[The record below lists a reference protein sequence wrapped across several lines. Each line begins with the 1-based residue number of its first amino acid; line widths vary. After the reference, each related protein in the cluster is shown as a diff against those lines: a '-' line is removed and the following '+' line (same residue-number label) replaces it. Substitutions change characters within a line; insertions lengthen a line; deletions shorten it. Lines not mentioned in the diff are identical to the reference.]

1 MSSTVV
7 DKEKPIER
15 LKLKVHRHLTEIY
28 PTVSQ
33 DLAEK
38 LIGLMDYQEP
48 VQAPIAQQNHWSEK
62 DVILITYGNTVKVDG
77 EAPLRSLENF
87 LDRHFSEVINSVHVL
102 PFFPYTSDDGFAVM
116 NYRRVNEALG
126 GWDDIQRIAAK
137 YNLMSDLVINHC
149 SSHSDW
155 FEQFKRNLAP
165 GRDYFVTADPAAD
178 LSAVVRPRT
187 NELLQ
192 AVQTPVGTRHV
203 WCTFSH
209 DQVDLNFANPDLLL
223 EMIAIV
229 VFYLSQGV
237 KILRLD
243 AIAFIWKVPGTS
255 CLNLK
260 QAHEIVR
267 LLRTLIEYKDPTVL
281 IITETNI
288 PNRENLAY
296 FGNANEAHIIYNFAL
311 PPLLL
316 HAIATG
322 NNFYLNNWLMSMPPA
337 ADGTTYLNFIASHD
351 GIGLRPV
358 EGILADDEVRQ
369 LLDLMQSFGGRISW
383 RNYGSEKTKA
393 YEINIS
399 LFAALRGTLDGRD
412 DHTINRV
419 ICVHAI
425 MAALEGIP
433 AFYIHSLLA
442 TPNDE
447 TNARALGNNRAI
459 NRHVWDSVELDR
471 LIEDPDSDTA
481 KVLCGLT
488 EMLSIRKHQPAFHPN
503 ATQYTL
509 HLGSGL
515 FAFWR
520 QSRSR
525 HQSIFCIHNIT
536 NQIKTFSL
544 TDLNLIET
552 HQWKDLL
559 SDTAYLE
566 FDAKVSLSPYQCM
579 WLTNFWPK

>member
-7 DKEKPIER
+7 DREKPIER
-15 LKLKVHRHLTEIY
+15 LKQRVLRHLIEIY
-28 PTVSQ
+28 PTASSE
-33 DLAEK
+33 LAER
-38 LIGLMDYQEP
+38 LIELMDHQAP
-48 VQAPIAQQNHWSEK
+48 VQAPIAQQNHWSEE
-62 DVILITYGNTVKVDG
+62 DVIVITYANTIKVDG
-77 EAPLRSLENF
+77 EVPLRSLLDF
-87 LDRHFSEVINSVHVL
+87 LDRRFSEVINTVHIL
-102 PFFPYTSDDGFAVM
+102 PFFPYTSDDGFAVL
-116 NYRRVNEALG
+116 NYRRVNETFG
-126 GWDDIQRIAAK
+126 GWDDIQHIAAK

-149 SSHSDW
+149 SAHSEW
-155 FEQFKRNLAP
+155 FEQFKKNLSP
-165 GRDYFVTADPAAD
+165 GKDYFVTADPSAD
-178 LSAVVRPRT
+178 LSDVVRPRT
-187 NELLQ
+187 NDLLK
-192 AVQTPVGTRHV
+192 AVQTPNGTRHV

-209 DQVDLNFANPDLLL
+209 DQVDLNFANPDLLA

-229 VFYLSQGV
+229 AFYLSQGV
-237 KILRLD
+237 KIFRLD
-243 AIAFIWKVPGTS
+243 AIAFFWKEQGTS

-267 LLRTLIEYKDPTVL
+267 LLRTLIESKDPTAL

-296 FGNANEAHIIYNFAL
+296 FGNSNEAHIIYNFAL

-351 GIGLRPV
+351 GIGLRPI
-358 EGILADDEVRQ
+358 EGILSDDEVQQ
-369 LLDLMQSFGGRISW
+369 LLDIMQSFGGRISW
-383 RNYGSEKTKA
+383 RNYGAEKTRA

-399 LFAALRGTLDGRD
+399 LFDALQGTLDGPD
-412 DHTINRV
+412 DYPIQRF

-442 TPNDE
+442 TPNDS
-447 TNARALGNNRAI
+447 TKADALGNNRAI
-459 NRHVWDSVELDR
+459 NRHVWDANELDG
-471 LIEDPDSDTA
+471 LIKDPESDTA
-481 KVLCGLT
+481 RVLCGLK
-488 EMLSIRKHQPAFHPN
+488 EMLKIRKGQPAFHPN

-520 QSRSR
+520 QSRQR
-525 HQSIFCIHNIT
+525 HQSIFCIYNIT
-536 NQIKTFSL
+536 NQIKNFSL

-552 HQWKDLL
+552 QQWKDLL
-559 SDTAYLE
+559 SNTVYLD
-566 FDAKVSLSPYQCM
+566 FDETVLLRPYQCM

>member
-1 MSSTVV
+1 
-7 DKEKPIER
+7 
-15 LKLKVHRHLTEIY
+15 
-28 PTVSQ
+28 
-33 DLAEK
+33 
-38 LIGLMDYQEP
+38 
-48 VQAPIAQQNHWSEK
+48 
-62 DVILITYGNTVKVDG
+62 
-77 EAPLRSLENF
+77 
-87 LDRHFSEVINSVHVL
+87 
-102 PFFPYTSDDGFAVM
+102 
-116 NYRRVNEALG
+116 
-126 GWDDIQRIAAK
+126 
-137 YNLMSDLVINHC
+137 
-149 SSHSDW
+149 
-155 FEQFKRNLAP
+155 
-165 GRDYFVTADPAAD
+165 
-178 LSAVVRPRT
+178 VR
-187 NELLQ
+187 
-192 AVQTPVGTRHV
+192 TPDGTRHV

-209 DQVDLNFANPDLLL
+209 DQVDLNFANPDLLA
-223 EMIAIV
+223 EMIDIV
-229 VFYLSQGV
+229 VFYLTQGV
-237 KILRLD
+237 KIFRLD

-267 LLRTLIEYKDPTVL
+267 LLRTLIEYKDPTAL

-351 GIGLRPV
+351 GIGLRPI
-358 EGILADDEVRQ
+358 EGILSGHEVKQ
-369 LLDLMQSFGGRISW
+369 LLDLMESFGGRISW
-383 RNYGSEKTKA
+383 RNYGAEQIRA

-399 LFAALRGTLDGRD
+399 LFAALQGTVDGPD
-412 DHTINRV
+412 DYSIQRF

-447 TNARALGNNRAI
+447 TEAEALGNNRAI
-459 NRHVWDSVELDR
+459 NRHVWDAATLDG
-471 LIEDPDSDTA
+471 LLNDAESDAA
-481 KVLCGLT
+481 KVLNGLK
-488 EMLSIRKHQPAFHPN
+488 EMLSIRKGQPAFHPN

-509 HLGSGL
+509 RLGDGL

-520 QSRSR
+520 QSRQR

-536 NQIKTFSL
+536 QQIKTFSL

-559 SDTAYLE
+559 SDTAYSD
-566 FDAKVSLSPYQCM
+566 FDDTVLLSPYQCM